1 MVVQPQ
7 RPATALPSTQECPP
21 RSPAPCQVVP
31 YCTSALSP
39 ATGRPVCSTI
49 HLGRRHD
56 SLGWQVPQEGV
67 SAPAAAN
74 WVTAKMP
81 QCHPF
86 ARLAQLSADLPKILL
101 GPKQTVITHHD
112 QAVTLEKSLCT
123 LTLLKLSPYHTS
135 LHRSGVLPSALQ
147 EMCCRGPG
155 CQGFIVTLGKGM
167 EGS

>member
-31 YCTSALSP
+31 HCTSALSL
-39 ATGRPVCSTI
+39 ATGRHVRSII
-49 HLGRRHD
+49 HLGRRDD

-67 SAPAAAN
+67 SAPAAAAN

-81 QCHPF
+81 QRHPS
-86 ARLAQLSADLPKILL
+86 ARPAQLSADLPKILL

-112 QAVTLEKSLCT
+112 QTVTLA
-123 LTLLKLSPYHTS
+123 LLKLSPYPTF
-135 LHRSGVLPSALQ
+135 LHRSGVLPSALR